1 MLQYILM
8 LSGPL
13 ASVYTAKVEMTTK
26 NSKRHINH
34 KQSDRQVYFIIF
46 AIVPETLMQD
56 KTVNQ

>member
-1 MLQYILM
+1 M